1 MQELTAEMLRRRA
14 WYRLSGPNGSPGYG
28 TYLLG
33 LLLQTVVLTVGVVCL
48 IVVFAGMC
56 VGMIAYLQGT
66 GGSEPTLGMY
76 VSSTLAAAILVIGI
90 LYLVG
95 FATWGQR
102 AMSIALTRGGLKV
115 SHGVSGWGHGW
126 QMVNLILWQQT
137 FVFFWLL
144 LFIVPGIRAAFSYA
158 MAPFL
163 QVDHPD
169 WPPRRCIAES
179 KRMMEGHRWRFFCLN
194 ISFFGWYLLALCAVY
209 LLGNFAQLLL
219 TPYVDA
225 AGAAFYEDLLD
236 REDRRRAQE
245 RPAAPTVES
254 TPVEAA
260 VGEVPCEVDA

>member
-1 MQELTAEMLRRRA
+1 MVEVTAKMLRRRA
-14 WYRLSGPNGSPGYG
+14 WYRLTGPNGARGYG

-33 LLLQTVVLTVGVVCL
+33 LLLQSAVIVAAVICLVGIFLGIAAGVVAFL
-48 IVVFAGMC
+48 LGKGA
-56 VGMIAYLQGT
+56 A
-66 GGSEPTLGMY
+66 EPTPGVY
-76 VSSTLAAAILVIGI
+76 VASIVAATILVVGI
-90 LYLVG
+90 FYLVG

-126 QMVNLILWQQT
+126 QMVNLIFWQQT

-169 WPPRRCIAES
+169 WPPRKCIAES

-194 ISFFGWYLLALCAVY
+194 FSFIGWYMLAMCAAY
-209 LLGNFAQLLL
+209 LAGGFAQLLL

-225 AGAAFYEDLLD
+225 ACAAFYEDLLD
-236 REDRRRAQE
+236 REEGRSVKTETPDTLGTSDFENE
-245 RPAAPTVES
+245 R
-254 TPVEAA
+254 
-260 VGEVPCEVDA
+260 

>member
-1 MQELTAEMLRRRA
+1 MVEVTAKMLRRRA
-14 WYRLSGPNGSPGYG
+14 WYWLTGPNGARGYG

-33 LLLQTVVLTVGVVCL
+33 LLLQSAVIVAAVICLVGMFFGIAAGVVAFL
-48 IVVFAGMC
+48 LGRGA
-56 VGMIAYLQGT
+56 T
-66 GGSEPTLGMY
+66 EPTPGVY
-76 VSSTLAAAILVIGI
+76 AAAMVAATILVVGI

-95 FATWGQR
+95 FAAWGQR

-194 ISFFGWYLLALCAVY
+194 FSFIGWYLLAMCAAY
-209 LLGNFAQLLL
+209 LAGGCAQLLL

-225 AGAAFYEDLLD
+225 ACAAFYEDLLD
-236 REDRRRAQE
+236 REEGRSAMTGAPDESDFENE
-245 RPAAPTVES
+245 R
-254 TPVEAA
+254 
-260 VGEVPCEVDA
+260 

>member
-1 MQELTAEMLRRRA
+1 MNELTAKMLRERA
-14 WYRLSGPNGSPGYG
+14 WFRLSGPNGAKGYG

-33 LLLQTVVLTVGVVCL
+33 LLLQTAVLTAGVVCL
-48 IVVFAGMC
+48 LVVFAGIGA
-56 VGMIAYLQGT
+56 GMIAYLQGKEVA
-66 GGSEPTLGMY
+66 EPTVGVY
-76 VSSTLAAAILVIGI
+76 VVSTIAAAILGLGI
-90 LYLVG
+90 LYLIG

-126 QMVNLILWQQT
+126 QMVNLIFWQQT

-169 WPPRRCIAES
+169 WPPRKCIAES

-194 ISFFGWYLLALCAVY
+194 FSFIGWYMLAMCAAY
-209 LLGNFAQLLL
+209 LAGGFAQLLL

-225 AGAAFYEDLLD
+225 ACAAFYEDLLD
-236 REDRRRAQE
+236 REEGRSVKTETPDTSDTSDFENE
-245 RPAAPTVES
+245 R
-254 TPVEAA
+254 
-260 VGEVPCEVDA
+260 